1 MKPIAPL
8 LRRIA
13 LLAGITA
20 TAALPL
26 NAHSTEYEVVK
37 SVTRLYSY
45 LLTNY
50 EGHIVFQVDS
60 PPAGCVA
67 FWFDQGTTPAANAAA
82 KNSYAL
88 LLSAYHTQ
96 ALVRIVAVDTQLWSG
111 SSQPHCKVT
120 TVALD

>member
-1 MKPIAPL
+1 MKHIAPF

-13 LLAGITA
+13 LLAGVAA

-26 NAHSTEYEVVK
+26 NAHSTDYEVVK

-45 LLTNY
+45 NIAPVD
-50 EGHIVFQVDS
+50 GHVTFLVDS
-60 PPAGCVA
+60 PPGSCVA
-67 FWFDQGTTPAANAAA
+67 FWIDPSSAGF

-96 ALVRIVAVDTQLWSG
+96 APVRIIAVDTQQWPG
-111 SSQPHCKVT
+111 STSQTYCKVT
-120 TVALD
+120 ILALD